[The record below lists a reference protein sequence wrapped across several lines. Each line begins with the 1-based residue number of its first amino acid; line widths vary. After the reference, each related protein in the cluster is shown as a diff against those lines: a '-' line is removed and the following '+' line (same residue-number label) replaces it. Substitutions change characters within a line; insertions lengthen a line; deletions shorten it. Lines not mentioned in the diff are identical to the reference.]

1 MNEVIA
7 AKNDFH
13 SNEVERFVNKN
24 YYNPEYMYNTEG
36 PEILRLYNER
46 DNTQHFTFTD
56 VLDATY
62 NGVSITLFSGSAPNT
77 TTLCSS
83 APFSTPSSPSGPS
96 TTPTK
101 RGPFPLSSE
110 GNTP

>member
-1 MNEVIA
+1 MADVIKVKESLAAREDFESEV
-7 AKNDFH
+7 
-13 SNEVERFVNKN
+13 VERFHNKN

-62 NGVSITLFSGSAPNT
+62 NNVNRSCYSVVLSLILLSHVF
-77 TTLCSS
+77 LC
-83 APFSTPSSPSGPS
+83 
-96 TTPTK
+96 
-101 RGPFPLSSE
+101 FPLRL
-110 GNTP
+110 